1 MKISNEE
8 WDRALESLKPK
19 LREAIEAVAGGAP
32 AHVITIETSVETL
45 SIFVAVAP
53 VAALINGVLE
63 GFQEFNVICTLRAM
77 AAKQGRSIVIPEGS
91 RIDG

>member
-1 MKISNEE
+1 MMSNEE

-19 LREAIEAVAGGAP
+19 LREAFEAVAGGAP
-32 AHVITIETSVETL
+32 AHVITIEATAETL
-45 SIFVAVAP
+45 SIFVAIAP

-63 GFQEFNVICTLRAM
+63 GFQEFNEICMARAM
-77 AAKQGRSIVIPEGS
+77 AAATKGRSLVISKGS